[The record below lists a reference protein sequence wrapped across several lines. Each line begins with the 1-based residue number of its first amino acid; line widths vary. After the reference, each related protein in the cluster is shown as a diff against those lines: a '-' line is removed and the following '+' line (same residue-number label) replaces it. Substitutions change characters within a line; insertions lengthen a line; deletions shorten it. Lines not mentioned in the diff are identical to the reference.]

1 MYLSIHTVIR
11 KVESMFDDIEQKG
24 KQDIDIYECFSL
36 QLVESTDVCNVSMLL
51 LLIRMVFIDGSI
63 RLSRSC

>member
-1 MYLSIHTVIR
+1 
-11 KVESMFDDIEQKG
+11 MFDDIEQKL

-36 QLVESTDVCNVSMLL
+36 QLDESADACDVSLLL